1 MKFINTILILT
12 YITFAFICPYKV
24 YALKATNQNV
34 IGLQKRISNNFSRK
48 YCKAIESG
56 FSKDEA
62 MRSAIIETENIVS
75 FSLNPQ
81 KKLILVEDLANQ
93 ISIQVINKCG
103 WSFGLIGK
111 EGINYFKKY
120 FLEINEKTT
129 PNKNLSG

>member
-1 MKFINTILILT
+1 MKFINLLFALT
-12 YITFAFICPYKV
+12 YCIVTFVFPLRV
-24 YALKATNQNV
+24 NALKATNPNV
-34 IGLQKRISNNFSRK
+34 IGLQKRISNNFTRK